1 MHVSVGK
8 RRRAALEF
16 GLACF
21 YTSQLLVAM
30 GGILSFFFPWEDTG
44 PDNREDTEVKQVDGK
59 EVDADKTEVEE
70 KPEVQAATVI
80 VSKVTEEGME
90 EADYELVE
98 KNDDSSTSLSAFPR
112 TPQNSFASLPSS
124 PTGQVDDG
132 FEVITQGKTDESTTA
147 LDIASVAAAVAKSE
161 DITNNETEVEASP
174 IANLKSGVEA
184 LLMDLSAAGP
194 QEEEDSIN
202 KSDLEMEQEEE
213 NTTTKLENTTTKVET
228 TDKEENVSSSTNV
241 EQVQSIGEV
250 QDDQE
255 ET

>member
-1 MHVSVGK
+1 MGSPCTSLLGK
-8 RRRAALEF
+8 GGEPHLSSDL
-16 GLACF
+16 LA

-44 PDNREDTEVKQVDGK
+44 PDNREETEVKQVDGK
-59 EVDADKTEVEE
+59 EVEDDKTEVEE

-80 VSKVTEEGME
+80 VSKVTEEAME
-90 EADYELVE
+90 EADYEVVE

-112 TPQNSFASLPSS
+112 TPQNSFASLPSL

-132 FEVITQGKTDESTTA
+132 FEVITQGKTESESTTA

-184 LLMDLSAAGP
+184 LLTDLSAAGP
-194 QEEEDSIN
+194 QEEEDSTN
-202 KSDLEMEQEEE
+202 KSGLEMEQEEE
-213 NTTTKLENTTTKVET
+213 NTTTKVENTSSKET
-228 TDKEENVSSSTNV
+228 TASSSMSV

-250 QDDQE
+250 QDDQ
-255 ET
+255 

>member
-1 MHVSVGK
+1 MG
-8 RRRAALEF
+8 
-16 GLACF
+16 
-21 YTSQLLVAM
+21 TSQLLVAM

-44 PDNREDTEVKQVDGK
+44 PDNREETEVKQVDDK
-59 EVDADKTEVEE
+59 EVDDDKTEVEE

-80 VSKVTEEGME
+80 VSKVTEEAME

-98 KNDDSSTSLSAFPR
+98 KNDDSSSSLSAFPR
-112 TPQNSFASLPSS
+112 TPQNSFASLPSL

-184 LLMDLSAAGP
+184 LLTDLSAAGP
-194 QEEEDSIN
+194 QEEEDSTN
-202 KSDLEMEQEEE
+202 KSGLEMELEEEE
-213 NTTTKLENTTTKVET
+213 NISTKVET
-228 TDKEENVSSSTNV
+228 ASSQEENASSSTNV

-255 ET
+255 

>member
-1 MHVSVGK
+1 MEE
-8 RRRAALEF
+8 AD
-16 GLACF
+16 
-21 YTSQLLVAM
+21 Y
-30 GGILSFFFPWEDTG
+30 
-44 PDNREDTEVKQVDGK
+44 EV
-59 EVDADKTEVEE
+59 VEE

-80 VSKVTEEGME
+80 VSKVSEEAME

-112 TPQNSFASLPSS
+112 TPQNSFASLPSL
-124 PTGQVDDG
+124 PTGQVDEG

-147 LDIASVAAAVAKSE
+147 LDVASVAAAVAKSE
-161 DITNNETEVEASP
+161 DITNNDSEVEASP

-184 LLMDLSAAGP
+184 LLTDLSAAGP
-194 QEEEDSIN
+194 QEEEDSTS
-202 KSDLEMEQEEE
+202 KSGLEMEQEEE
-213 NTTTKLENTTTKVET
+213 ETTTTKVET
-228 TDKEENVSSSTNV
+228 ASSQEENASSSTNV

>member
-1 MHVSVGK
+1 MGHLSSD
-8 RRRAALEF
+8 L
-16 GLACF
+16 LA

-44 PDNREDTEVKQVDGK
+44 PDNREETEVKQVDNK
-59 EVDADKTEVEE
+59 EVEDAKTEVEE

-80 VSKVTEEGME
+80 VSKVTEEVME
-90 EADYELVE
+90 EADYEVVE

-132 FEVITQGKTDESTTA
+132 FEVITQGKTDESTTS

-161 DITNNETEVEASP
+161 DITNNETDVEASP

-184 LLMDLSAAGP
+184 LLTDLSAAGP
-194 QEEEDSIN
+194 QEEEDSTK
-202 KSDLEMEQEEE
+202 KSGLEMKQEEE
-213 NTTTKLENTTTKVET
+213 NIATKVETTTTKLENTTTK
-228 TDKEENVSSSTNV
+228 EENASSSTNV

>member
-1 MHVSVGK
+1 MGSPCTSLW
-8 RRRAALEF
+8 RAALEF

-44 PDNREDTEVKQVDGK
+44 PDNREDTEVKKVDGK
-59 EVDADKTEVEE
+59 EVEDAKTEVEE
-70 KPEVQAATVI
+70 KTEVQAATVI
-80 VSKVTEEGME
+80 VSKVTEEAME
-90 EADYELVE
+90 EADYEVVE
-98 KNDDSSTSLSAFPR
+98 KNDDSSSSLSTFPR
-112 TPQNSFASLPSS
+112 TPQNSFASLPSL

-184 LLMDLSAAGP
+184 LLTDLSAAGP
-194 QEEEDSIN
+194 QEEEDSTS
-202 KSDLEMEQEEE
+202 KSGLKMEQEEE
-213 NTTTKLENTTTKVET
+213 TITKVE
-228 TDKEENVSSSTNV
+228 
-241 EQVQSIGEV
+241 
-250 QDDQE
+250 
-255 ET
+255 

>member
-1 MHVSVGK
+1 MLLNV
-8 RRRAALEF
+8 AA
-16 GLACF
+16 ACC
-21 YTSQLLVAM
+21 
-30 GGILSFFFPWEDTG
+30 FFPWEDTG
-44 PDNREDTEVKQVDGK
+44 PDNREGTEVKQVDGK
-59 EVDADKTEVEE
+59 EVDDDKTEVEE

-80 VSKVTEEGME
+80 VSKVTEEAME

-112 TPQNSFASLPSS
+112 TPQNSFASLPSL

-132 FEVITQGKTDESTTA
+132 FEVITQGKTDEPTTA

-161 DITNNETEVEASP
+161 DITNNEVEASP

-184 LLMDLSAAGP
+184 LLTDLSAVGP
-194 QEEEDSIN
+194 QEEEDSTN
-202 KSDLEMEQEEE
+202 KSGLEMEQEEE
-213 NTTTKLENTTTKVET
+213 NTTKVET
-228 TDKEENVSSSTNV
+228 TSNKEENASRSANV
-241 EQVQSIGEV
+241 EQEQVQSIGEV

>member
-1 MHVSVGK
+1 MSSN
-8 RRRAALEF
+8 L
-16 GLACF
+16 LA

-44 PDNREDTEVKQVDGK
+44 PDNREETDVKQVDDK
-59 EVDADKTEVEE
+59 EVDDDKTEVEE
-70 KPEVQAATVI
+70 KPEVPAATVI
-80 VSKVTEEGME
+80 VSKVTEEAME

-112 TPQNSFASLPSS
+112 TPQNSFASLPSL

-184 LLMDLSAAGP
+184 LLTDLSAAGP
-194 QEEEDSIN
+194 QEEEDSTN
-202 KSDLEMEQEEE
+202 KSGLEMEQVE
-213 NTTTKLENTTTKVET
+213 ENTTTKVET
-228 TDKEENVSSSTNV
+228 TSNKEENASSSTNV
-241 EQVQSIGEV
+241 EQEEVQSIGEV

>member
-1 MHVSVGK
+1 MGSPCTSLLGK
-8 RRRAALEF
+8 GGEPHLSSDL
-16 GLACF
+16 LA

-44 PDNREDTEVKQVDGK
+44 PDNREETEVKQVDDK
-59 EVDADKTEVEE
+59 EVDDDKTEVEE
-70 KPEVQAATVI
+70 KTEVPAATVI
-80 VSKVTEEGME
+80 VSKVTEEVME
-90 EADYELVE
+90 EADYEVVE
-98 KNDDSSTSLSAFPR
+98 KNDDSSSSLSAFPR

-132 FEVITQGKTDESTTA
+132 FEVITQGKTDEPTTA

-161 DITNNETEVEASP
+161 DITNNETDVEASP

-184 LLMDLSAAGP
+184 LLTDLSAAGP
-194 QEEEDSIN
+194 QGEEDSTN
-202 KSDLEMEQEEE
+202 KSGLEMEPEVE
-213 NTTTKLENTTTKVET
+213 NTTN
-228 TDKEENVSSSTNV
+228 KEDNASSSTNV

>member
-1 MHVSVGK
+1 MGT
-8 RRRAALEF
+8 A
-16 GLACF
+16 
-21 YTSQLLVAM
+21 QLLVAM

-44 PDNREDTEVKQVDGK
+44 PDNREETEVKQVDDK
-59 EVDADKTEVEE
+59 EIEDDKTEVEE
-70 KPEVQAATVI
+70 KLEVQAATVI
-80 VSKVTEEGME
+80 VSKVTEEAME
-90 EADYELVE
+90 EADYEVVE
-98 KNDDSSTSLSAFPR
+98 KNDDSSSSLSAFPR

-124 PTGQVDDG
+124 PTGQVDEG
-132 FEVITQGKTDESTTA
+132 FEVITQGKTHESTTA

-161 DITNNETEVEASP
+161 DITNNVSEVEASP

-184 LLMDLSAAGP
+184 LLTDLSAAGP

-241 EQVQSIGEV
+241 EQVQSIG
-250 QDDQE
+250 
-255 ET
+255 

>member
-1 MHVSVGK
+1 MG
-8 RRRAALEF
+8 
-16 GLACF
+16 
-21 YTSQLLVAM
+21 TSQLLVAM

-44 PDNREDTEVKQVDGK
+44 PDNREETEVKQVDGK
-59 EVDADKTEVEE
+59 EVEDDKTEVEE
-70 KPEVQAATVI
+70 KLEGPAAAVI
-80 VSKVTEEGME
+80 VSKVTEEVME
-90 EADYELVE
+90 EADYEVVE

-124 PTGQVDDG
+124 PTGQVDEG

-184 LLMDLSAAGP
+184 LLTDLSAAGP
-194 QEEEDSIN
+194 QEEEDSTN
-202 KSDLEMEQEEE
+202 KSGLEMEQEEE
-213 NTTTKLENTTTKVET
+213 NITKVETTTTKVET
-228 TDKEENVSSSTNV
+228 TTNKEDNASSSTNV

>member
-1 MHVSVGK
+1 MGSPCTSLWGRGGV
-8 RRRAALEF
+8 ALEF

-44 PDNREDTEVKQVDGK
+44 PDNRGDTEVKQVDGK
-59 EVDADKTEVEE
+59 EVDDDKTEVEE
-70 KPEVQAATVI
+70 KVEVPAATVI
-80 VSKVTEEGME
+80 VSKVTEEAME
-90 EADYELVE
+90 EADYEVVE

-112 TPQNSFASLPSS
+112 TPQNSFASLPSL

-132 FEVITQGKTDESTTA
+132 FEVITKGKTDEPTTA

-184 LLMDLSAAGP
+184 LLTDLSAAGP
-194 QEEEDSIN
+194 QGEEDSTN
-202 KSDLEMEQEEE
+202 KSGLGMEQEEE
-213 NTTTKLENTTTKVET
+213 TNTKVENASN
-228 TDKEENVSSSTNV
+228 KEKNASSSTNV
-241 EQVQSIGEV
+241 EQEEVQSI
-250 QDDQE
+250 
-255 ET
+255 

>member
-1 MHVSVGK
+1 VGK
-8 RRRAALEF
+8 RRRVALEF
-16 GLACF
+16 RLACF

-59 EVDADKTEVEE
+59 EVEDDKTEVEE
-70 KPEVQAATVI
+70 KTEVQAATVI
-80 VSKVTEEGME
+80 VSKVTEEAME
-90 EADYELVE
+90 EADYEVVE
-98 KNDDSSTSLSAFPR
+98 KNDDSSSSLSAFPR

-184 LLMDLSAAGP
+184 LLTDLSAAGP

>member
-1 MHVSVGK
+1 M
-8 RRRAALEF
+8 
-16 GLACF
+16 
-21 YTSQLLVAM
+21 
-30 GGILSFFFPWEDTG
+30 
-44 PDNREDTEVKQVDGK
+44 KQVDDK
-59 EVDADKTEVEE
+59 EVDDEKTEVEE
-70 KPEVQAATVI
+70 KVEVPAATVI
-80 VSKVTEEGME
+80 VSKVTEEPME
-90 EADYELVE
+90 EADYEVVE

-112 TPQNSFASLPSS
+112 TPQNSFASLPSL

-132 FEVITQGKTDESTTA
+132 FEVITQGKTDEPTTA

-184 LLMDLSAAGP
+184 LLTDLSAAGP
-194 QEEEDSIN
+194 QEEEDSTN
-202 KSDLEMEQEEE
+202 KSGLEMEQEEE
-213 NTTTKLENTTTKVET
+213 ENTTTKVET
-228 TDKEENVSSSTNV
+228 TTNLEENASSSANV

>member
-1 MHVSVGK
+1 MGSPCTSLLGRGGEAHLSSN
-8 RRRAALEF
+8 L
-16 GLACF
+16 LA

-44 PDNREDTEVKQVDGK
+44 PDNREETDVKQVDDK
-59 EVDADKTEVEE
+59 EVDDEKTEVEE
-70 KPEVQAATVI
+70 KVEVPAATVI
-80 VSKVTEEGME
+80 VSKVTEEAME

-112 TPQNSFASLPSS
+112 TPQNSFASLPSL

-132 FEVITQGKTDESTTA
+132 FEVITQGKTESESTTA
-147 LDIASVAAAVAKSE
+147 LDIASVAAVAKSE

-184 LLMDLSAAGP
+184 LLTDLSAAGP
-194 QEEEDSIN
+194 QEEEDSTN
-202 KSDLEMEQEEE
+202 KSGLEMEEEEE
-213 NTTTKLENTTTKVET
+213 NTTKAET
-228 TDKEENVSSSTNV
+228 TSNKEENASSSANV
-241 EQVQSIGEV
+241 EQVQVQSIGEV

>member
-1 MHVSVGK
+1 
-8 RRRAALEF
+8 
-16 GLACF
+16 
-21 YTSQLLVAM
+21 M

-44 PDNREDTEVKQVDGK
+44 PDNREDTEVKQVDDK
-59 EVDADKTEVEE
+59 EVDDDKTEVEE

-80 VSKVTEEGME
+80 VSKVTEEAME

-112 TPQNSFASLPSS
+112 TPQNSFASLPSL

-132 FEVITQGKTDESTTA
+132 FEVITQGKTDEPTTA

-184 LLMDLSAAGP
+184 LLTDLSAAGP
-194 QEEEDSIN
+194 QEEEDSTN
-202 KSDLEMEQEEE
+202 KSGLEMEQEQEE
-213 NTTTKLENTTTKVET
+213 NGTNKEET
-228 TDKEENVSSSTNV
+228 TSDKEENASSSTNV

-255 ET
+255 ETWLENMWNE

>member
-1 MHVSVGK
+1 MGHLSSD
-8 RRRAALEF
+8 L
-16 GLACF
+16 LA

-44 PDNREDTEVKQVDGK
+44 PDNREETEVKQVDNK
-59 EVDADKTEVEE
+59 EVEDAKTEVEE
-70 KPEVQAATVI
+70 KREVQAATVI
-80 VSKVTEEGME
+80 VSKVTEEAME
-90 EADYELVE
+90 EADYEVVE
-98 KNDDSSTSLSAFPR
+98 KNDDSSSSLSAFPR

-124 PTGQVDDG
+124 PTGQVDEG

-184 LLMDLSAAGP
+184 LLTDLSAAGP
-194 QEEEDSIN
+194 QEEEDSTK
-202 KSDLEMEQEEE
+202 KSGLEMEQEEE
-213 NTTTKLENTTTKVET
+213 NIATKVETTTTKLENTTTKEET
-228 TDKEENVSSSTNV
+228 ASSSMNV

-250 QDDQE
+250 QDDQQ